1 MVEGRKAPVAKVDAV
16 IGEHGHRDGD
26 AVVGEL
32 DLAIGSD
39 NGEDEAGG
47 EEVGGRGEVEL
58 EEAER
63 EDSEDGATGAV
74 EDVKDVAGDGGG
86 RMAAVR
92 MRES

>member
-1 MVEGRKAPVAKVDAV
+1 MVEGREGPVAKVDAV
-16 IGEHGHRDGD
+16 VGEHGHEDGD
-26 AVVGEL
+26 AVIGEL
-32 DLAIGSD
+32 DLVVGSD

-58 EEAER
+58 GEAEGG
-63 EDSEDGATGAV
+63 DSEDGAAGAL
-74 EDVKDVAGDGGG
+74 EDVKDVAGDGSR